1 MSKIILFL
9 ALFINLT
16 SYILNPN
23 LVYAQSTSSWDN
35 GRCTKKVGDVE
46 VATIQGLECLFA
58 NVLTVVT
65 YVAGISFFFMFIVN
79 GFKYIFSSSDQKQL
93 AQISSSITLAVIG
106 LAGVIISWLVLSFI
120 QNFFFGDNP
129 LFDIDITKFSIPGG
143 SP

>member
-16 SYILNPN
+16 SYILSPN
-23 LVYAQSTSSWDN
+23 LVYAQNTSSWSE
-35 GRCTKKVGDVE
+35 RCAPTIDGEKV
-46 VATIQGLECLFA
+46 ASIQGLECLFA

-93 AQISSSITLAVIG
+93 AQINSSITLAFIG
-106 LAGVIISWLVLSFI
+106 LAGVIISWLVLAFI
-120 QNFFFGDNP
+120 ENFFGVNVTVFE
-129 LFDIDITKFSIPGG
+129 IPGG

>member
-23 LVYAQSTSSWDN
+23 LVYAQSTSSWSEHCAPTID
-35 GRCTKKVGDVE
+35 GEKV
-46 VATIQGLECLFA
+46 ASIQGLECLFA
-58 NVLTVVT
+58 NVLVVVT
-65 YVAGISFFFMFIVN
+65 YIAGISFFFMFIVN

-120 QNFFFGDNP
+120 QNIFFGGQS
-129 LFDIDITKFSIPGG
+129 LFDITKFSIPGG

>member
-16 SYILNPN
+16 SYILSPS
-23 LVYAQSTSSWDN
+23 LVYAQDTSSWDN
-35 GRCTKKVGDVE
+35 GRCTKTVGDVE

-65 YVAGISFFFMFIVN
+65 YIAGISFFFMFIVN
-79 GFKYIFSSSDQKQL
+79 GFKYIFSGSDQKQL
-93 AQISSSITLAVIG
+93 AQINSSITLAVIG

-120 QNFFFGDNP
+120 QNIFGVNVTV
-129 LFDIDITKFSIPGG
+129 FEIPGG
-143 SP
+143 N